1 MGAVLTLRLVAGCT
15 RWKIEKRKENEIN
28 ITIIPADTVI
38 TARISGPIT
47 ENDGEPLKKAFS
59 ELLSA
64 SQKYVELDL
73 SRVPIITS
81 TGIGKLI
88 LLFRK
93 LKDQARELKIKAIND
108 NLYDMF
114 ASINLDRMLKIE
126 RN

>member
-1 MGAVLTLRLVAGCT
+1 M
-15 RWKIEKRKENEIN
+15 
-28 ITIIPADTVI
+28 
-38 TARISGPIT
+38 S
-47 ENDGEPLKKAFS
+47 
-59 ELLSA
+59 
-64 SQKYVELDL
+64 
-73 SRVPIITS
+73 S

>member
-1 MGAVLTLRLVAGCT
+1 MGT
-15 RWKIEKRKENEIN
+15 RGHSLKDRKNKKENKIN
-28 ITIIPADTVI
+28 NTIISCRHCHHRKD
-38 TARISGPIT
+38 SGPIT

-93 LKDQARELKIKAIND
+93 LKEQARELKIKAIDD

-114 ASINLDRMLKIE
+114 TSINLDRMLKIE

>member
-1 MGAVLTLRLVAGCT
+1 M
-15 RWKIEKRKENEIN
+15 N

-73 SRVPIITS
+73 SKVPIMSS

-88 LLFRK
+88 LFVSEVERSGK
-93 LKDQARELKIKAIND
+93 RVEDQGNK
-108 NLYDMF
+108 
-114 ASINLDRMLKIE
+114 
-126 RN
+126 

>member
-1 MGAVLTLRLVAGCT
+1 M
-15 RWKIEKRKENEIN
+15 N
-28 ITIIPADTVI
+28 ITITPANTVI

-47 ENDGEPLKKAFS
+47 ETDGEPLKKAFS
-59 ELLSA
+59 QLLSA

-93 LKDQARELKIKAIND
+93 LKEQARELKIKAIDD

-114 ASINLDRMLKIE
+114 TSINLDRMLKIE

>member
-1 MGAVLTLRLVAGCT
+1 M
-15 RWKIEKRKENEIN
+15 N

-47 ENDGEPLKKAFS
+47 EHDGEPIKKAFS

-64 SQKYVELDL
+64 SQKYVEPDL
-73 SRVPIITS
+73 SRVPIISS

-93 LKDQARELKIKAIND
+93 LKDQARELKTKAIND
-108 NLYDMF
+108 NLYDILHR
-114 ASINLDRMLKIE
+114 SNRG
-126 RN
+126 

>member
-1 MGAVLTLRLVAGCT
+1 MRAQKCRCESRVSLRDEANL
-15 RWKIEKRKENEIN
+15 I
-28 ITIIPADTVI
+28 
-38 TARISGPIT
+38 
-47 ENDGEPLKKAFS
+47 
-59 ELLSA
+59 LLSA
-64 SQKYVELDL
+64 SQKYVEPAL
-73 SRVPIITS
+73 SRVPIIS
-81 TGIGKLI
+81 GTGIGKLI

>member
-1 MGAVLTLRLVAGCT
+1 MD
-15 RWKIEKRKENEIN
+15 
-28 ITIIPADTVI
+28 ITITPTEAAI

-47 ENDGEPLKKAFS
+47 EQDGESLKKAFS
-59 ELLSA
+59 ELLAA
-64 SQKYVELDL
+64 SQKQVVLDL
-73 SRVPIITS
+73 SMVPIITS

-93 LKDQARELKIKAIND
+93 LKAQARELKIKAIND
-108 NLYDMF
+108 NLYEMF

>member
-1 MGAVLTLRLVAGCT
+1 MSLRIPRFFAGLSNL
-15 RWKIEKRKENEIN
+15 I
-28 ITIIPADTVI
+28 
-38 TARISGPIT
+38 
-47 ENDGEPLKKAFS
+47 
-59 ELLSA
+59 LLSP

-73 SRVPIITS
+73 SKVPIMSS

>member
-1 MGAVLTLRLVAGCT
+1 M
-15 RWKIEKRKENEIN
+15 ENEID

-47 ENDGEPLKKAFS
+47 ENDGESLKKAFS

-93 LKDQARELKIKAIND
+93 LKGQARELKIKAIND

-114 ASINLDRMLKIE
+114 TSINLDRMLKIE